1 MALTKATFSMIQ
13 GSFLNVFDYGAT
25 GDGTTDDTA
34 AIVAANTAA
43 ISADKA
49 LFFPAGTYKIT
60 SNITSSARWVGEGVS
75 QTIIKKGANID
86 MVTASEGWQ
95 FENMT
100 LDGNGANF
108 TGRGIV
114 ISGSNSR
121 QKGINA
127 NIIEMES
134 YCIDF
139 TSTISGSQ
147 SDWAFM
153 KIYRTN
159 GTGAGREAIRIEDAP
174 ETDAYP
180 RKFVGIESEGSKF
193 IQAGGCNSLFIVDSY
208 IGNVTFSNNS
218 RGIQITGCRA
228 FTNET
233 AVSMRGFNHSITG
246 CNVAPVIT
254 LESGVGECAIMG
266 NSYNQTIPLVDNSG
280 NGGRNLL
287 DGPSVA
293 YTPPFTTSGTAP
305 SLGNGTI
312 AGLYARSGAAMTATI
327 LLTVGSTTTFGTGD
341 LRFGIPLAP
350 VQGTV
355 AASHGLG
362 VITDSS
368 TGDRT
373 LCAAQVATGVVY
385 AILLQSGAA
394 GPVSG
399 TSPYTLATGDTIRFT
414 VTYPL

>member
-1 MALTKATFSMIQ
+1 MALTKVSFSMIQ
-13 GSFLNVFDYGAT
+13 GSFLNAIDYGAT
-25 GDGTTDDTA
+25 GNGTTDDTA

-43 ISADKA
+43 ISASKA
-49 LFFPAGTYKIT
+49 LFFPAGTYKTT

-86 MVTASEGWQ
+86 MVTAGEGWQ

-100 LDGNGANF
+100 LDGNGATY

-114 ISGSNSR
+114 ISGTAGR

-134 YCIDF
+134 FCIDF

-174 ETDAYP
+174 EAGAYP

-246 CNVAPVIT
+246 CNVSPVIT

-293 YTPPFTTSGTAP
+293 YTPTFATSGTA
-305 SLGNGTI
+305 SVLGNGVIT
-312 AGLYARSGAAMTATI
+312 GQYARSGAAMTVTI

-355 AASHGLG
+355 AASHGIG
-362 VITDSS
+362 VVTDSS
-368 TGDRT
+368 TGDRAI
-373 LCAAQVATGVVY
+373 CAVQVATSVNY
-385 AILLQSGAA
+385 AILLQNGAA
-394 GPVSG
+394 GIVGG
-399 TSPYTLATGDTIRFT
+399 TTPYTLATGDTIRLT
-414 VTYPL
+414 ITYPL